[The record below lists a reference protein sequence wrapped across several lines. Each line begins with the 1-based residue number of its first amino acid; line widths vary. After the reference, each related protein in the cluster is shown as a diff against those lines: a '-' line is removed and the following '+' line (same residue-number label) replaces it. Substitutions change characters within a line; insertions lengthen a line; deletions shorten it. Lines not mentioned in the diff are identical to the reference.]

1 MIPPRGAGAGVSL
14 ADGIHLSASQPIRS
28 DGAGVLLDGGIQLSA
43 SQPISGVGGGREG
56 SIRSWGG
63 GGMVVDAEIVGI
75 DRQSGRLR
83 AFQVLSPE
91 SYILYPSL

>member
-1 MIPPRGAGAGVSL
+1 MLRRHQARRPEHRESKDGGGGLDEGGARLSL
-14 ADGIHLSASQPIRS
+14 AS
-28 DGAGVLLDGGIQLSA
+28 DRQLSA